1 MSIKATV
8 SILFFFI
15 GLHFLVA
22 QEWIETDIV
31 APDLHPDLVADFA
44 NNMIVYKDFLLVSA
58 PRALNGKYSSGSAAL
73 YEYQSGRWIQKTRLY
88 SEELYSEDSYIRG
101 FSLGMAMNDS
111 IIVIGAPESNLND
124 LHMVGTVH
132 VFTRSSNDWSAFK
145 QYTIYPSDTISSRR
159 FGASLHLEGM
169 KLFVSSG
176 AHGNVFVY
184 ELGASEAILKASL
197 RSSLSLN
204 IVWGNSRQFGQSIKA
219 NKNYLFVSAP
229 GDEMGECPDGGG
241 IYVYDKNND
250 WEGKIEQDY
259 ALFHDCEEIRF
270 ALGTHFDV
278 NEKYLISY
286 VRDLY
291 NGEKL
296 DVLVYD
302 LSELTTGDPNQPS
315 NIYSIPLEKPFSVV
329 EIKFLS
335 TNQFLMT
342 YDNDDRYK
350 TLNFFINDEGRIEL
364 IGEVT
369 TQITNPLFGQK
380 IEVHNQ
386 QILNGS
392 QNKILVY
399 EKPEINQNPPLAIV
413 DTITTPYYTT
423 VNTNFGRVIA
433 QSDSYVFAGSPY
445 EGDVFSNQGMVY
457 IYKILGD
464 SLSLIRKLHPPNP
477 VSNGIFGYSI
487 DVHENHLSVGAP
499 GSGGNDGVYMYTYED
514 TELKWEGSLRTEL
527 IKPETSTEGEVFGNS
542 VDLHHNEMIMVGF
555 LGHNSPSYER
565 TTVIYHLENGRWV
578 EKYKTQI
585 ASRGGGEV
593 GADIYGN
600 YAVSSGSSGADLHV
614 FKRNGD
620 NWKIVKELSNSTD
633 FYCAPSLLQI
643 NERFLYA
650 PATYSKDLR
659 IYNLLNIHDGVPEI
673 MVNTPFQIEPWD
685 NSFDINSDVLAIG
698 NHNRDIIYLYSYD
711 GLGYTLADSIVKNE
725 MMDFGYGV
733 SLRENTLIAGAPN
746 KNLPTGNWSGQ
757 LSLYKRSNSIP
768 DTPITVDSIHGVSD
782 YYGIGDTLLIYVA
795 FTDTVFAENDP
806 FLILGDNNEMKA
818 SYKSGSGSSILTFE
832 LVVEEGIK
840 MDPLEINN
848 SFAMLHHGKIYNLNN
863 PVNRI
868 LPDPYSQNSL
878 SISKI
883 IVDGVSPVP
892 ELISVGTA
900 VNGIFEIVISFHEPI
915 EGFDE
920 SDLVVENA
928 EIQEI
933 EMIGDSAKLV
943 VLPGAEGEMQ
953 FWIRPD
959 SYFDLS
965 GNSNLGSDTLK
976 VIYDITPPELFFTAP
991 QTIVTNFDVQYSFSE
1006 PIKEIKNSGF
1016 GLENGMFLEQS
1027 ATPGRLTV
1035 DPLDS
1040 GWVKIWIEQ
1049 NSFRDFAG
1057 NWNIKSDTVWVY
1069 NDTIP
1074 AQLFQYNWPTHKLE
1088 GQVNIPKLVD
1098 LDNDGDLDL
1107 FVLQNYPVIFEN
1119 NGTNFIEKSRLVN
1132 ETGFSPNISW
1142 VDLNHDGLLD
1152 AFVYSNSVPYDAT
1165 VLINLGNFEFERI
1178 SLWEISSPQVD
1189 PQYAWGDIDN
1199 DGDWDLIGNFK
1210 PPSSDEVAVRVIKN
1224 ENGTLT
1230 STRNHYQGRINSRQP
1245 FADFNNDGF
1254 LDIALV
1260 IGEECNAKLLLLLND
1275 LGNHFKKYETV
1286 INVPDGDNAEIVW
1299 VNINGDHLMDIAS
1312 IGNNPCGVGGNFKCY
1327 VNKGDNVLEYK
1338 SSLITKKFTSRPVFL
1353 SADLDNNGEVD
1364 QILYGIDES
1373 NTETRIFLQSQ
1384 PDPSHRLSGGLANGS
1399 MDIGDIDNDNDLDI
1413 VVVSGRVNEQS
1424 NLIIYEN
1431 RFNISHYNTPPTRPE
1446 QLTTSLSGN
1455 TAKISWK
1462 PSTDDHSNVLYNLQV
1477 LKDGIPLRASSLDSG
1492 IPKLVLFRDAFLK
1505 NEFHLTIEE
1514 GSYYQWSVQ
1523 AIDESWNASE
1533 FAPFEEIS
1541 SPLEANE
1548 IGEPRFYPNP
1558 VTKDLMIKSNSEI
1571 LNVEIQSLTG
1581 EIIQIIRLLDNKA
1594 SIDLSDLPNGMF
1606 ILKLETR
1613 NGKKLTYKLIKKS

>member
-1 MSIKATV
+1 MSIKVTV
-8 SILFFFI
+8 SILIFFI
-15 GLHFLVA
+15 GLHFSIA
-22 QEWIETDIV
+22 QEWTETDTKF
-31 APDLHPDLVADFA
+31 PDLQPDVVADFA

-58 PRALNGKYSSGSAAL
+58 PRAPNGNHRTGSAAL
-73 YEYQSGRWIQKTRLY
+73 FEYQEGRWILRTKLY
-88 SEELYSEDSYIRG
+88 AEDTGYNQG
-101 FSLGMAMNDS
+101 FSLGMTMNDS
-111 IIVIGAPESNLND
+111 IIVIGESETYLND
-124 LHMVGTVH
+124 LPWVGTVH
-132 VFTRSSNDWSAFK
+132 VFARSSNDWSTYDR
-145 QYTIYPSDTISSRR
+145 YTIYPPDTIVGGR
-159 FGASLHLEGM
+159 FGASLHLEGK
-169 KLFVSSG
+169 KLFVRLG
-176 AHGNVFVY
+176 ARGNVFVY
-184 ELGASEAILKASL
+184 ELGSSEAILKASL
-197 RSSLSLN
+197 RSSLSLSN
-204 IVWGNSRQFGQSIKA
+204 EWGQPRQFGQSIKA
-219 NKNYLFVSAP
+219 NKDYLFVSAP

-241 IYVYDKNND
+241 IYVFNKSND
-250 WEGKIEQDY
+250 WEGTIEQDY

-270 ALGTHFDV
+270 ELGTHFDV

-315 NIYSIPLEKPFSVV
+315 NIYSIPLEKPFSVI

-369 TQITNPLFGQK
+369 TQIANPLFGQK

-392 QNKILVY
+392 QNKILIY
-399 EKPEINQNPPLAIV
+399 EKPEIHENRPLAV
-413 DTITTPYYTT
+413 ADTINTPYYTT
-423 VNTNFGRVIA
+423 YSTNFGRVIA
-433 QSDSYVFAGSPY
+433 QSDGYVFVGSPY
-445 EGDVFSNQGMVY
+445 EGDVFSDQGMVY
-457 IYKILGD
+457 IFKILGD

-477 VSNGIFGYSI
+477 VSNGKFGYSI

-499 GSGGNDGVYMYTYED
+499 GSGGNDGVYMYAYED
-514 TELKWEGSLRTEL
+514 TELKWGGSLKTQL
-527 IKPETSTEGEVFGNS
+527 IKPEASTEGEGFGQS
-542 VDLHHNEMIMVGF
+542 VNLHHHELIMVGH
-555 LGHNSPSYER
+555 LNRSLYER
-565 TTVIYHLENGRWV
+565 TTAIYHLEDGVWI
-578 EKYKTQI
+578 EKFKTQTDG
-585 ASRGGGEV
+585 RGNL

-620 NWKIVKELSNSTD
+620 NWQKIQELSNPTGFS
-633 FYCAPSLLQI
+633 YAANLLQI

-650 PATYSKDLR
+650 PAYYSKDLR
-659 IYNLLNIHDGVPEI
+659 IYELLNIHDGDPETIVNVPFE
-673 MVNTPFQIEPWD
+673 IEPWD
-685 NSFDINSDVLAIG
+685 NSFDINSNELAIG
-698 NHNRDIIYLYSYD
+698 NRNRDIVYLYSYD
-711 GLGYTLADSIVKNE
+711 GLTYTLADSIFKSEN
-725 MMDFGYGV
+725 MDFGFSV
-733 SLRENTLIAGAPN
+733 SLSENNLIVGAPY
-746 KNLPTGNWSGQ
+746 KNLPTGNGSGQ
-757 LSLYKRSNSIP
+757 LSFYKRSNSIP
-768 DTPITVDSIHGVSD
+768 DKPITVDSIYGVTG
-782 YYGIGDTLLIYVA
+782 YYGSGDTLLINVA
-795 FTDTVFAENDP
+795 FIDTVFAEDAP
-806 FLILGDNNEMKA
+806 LLSLGPNNEMNA

-832 LVVEEGIK
+832 LVVQEGVK

-848 SFAMLHHGKIYNLNN
+848 SFAMLHHGKIYALNN

-868 LPDPYSQNSL
+868 LPDPYTKNSL
-878 SISKI
+878 STSNI
-883 IVDGVSPVP
+883 IVDGISPVAD
-892 ELISVGTA
+892 LIPVSMA
-900 VNGIFEIVISFHEPI
+900 VNGMFEIVITFYEHVQ
-915 EGFDE
+915 GFDV
-920 SDLVVENA
+920 SDLIVENA
-928 EIQEI
+928 EIQKM
-933 EMIGDSAKLV
+933 EMLGDSAKLV
-943 VLPGAEGEMQ
+943 VLPGTEGEMQ

-959 SYFDLS
+959 SYSDLS

-1006 PIKEIKNSGF
+1006 SINEIKNSGF
-1016 GLENGMFLEQS
+1016 GVENGTFLDLS
-1027 ATPGRLTV
+1027 TISRSLTV

-1119 NGTNFIEKSRLVN
+1119 NGTNFIEKSRLVD

-1165 VLINLGNFEFERI
+1165 VLINLGNFEFERV

-1224 ENGTLT
+1224 ENGILT

-1260 IGEECNAKLLLLLND
+1260 IGEECNTKLLLLLND

-1312 IGNNPCGVGGNFKCY
+1312 IGNNPCGVGGNFKYY

-1338 SSLITKKFTSRPVFL
+1338 SSLMTKKFTSRPVFL

-1413 VVVSGRVNEQS
+1413 VVVSGRVNEES

-1431 RFNISHYNTPPTRPE
+1431 RFNISHYNKPPTRPE
-1446 QLTTSLSGN
+1446 QLTTSLTGN

-1492 IPKLVLFRDAFLK
+1492 IPKLVLFRDALQK

-1558 VTKDLMIKSNSEI
+1558 VTKDLIIKSNSEI

-1594 SIDLSDLPNGMF
+1594 SLDLSDLPNGMF